1 MKCAPA
7 VVTLRVVLDDRDYM
21 REGSRREPLPWSMK
35 LLLALV
41 VCFAF
46 QCINDVYFKTPAE
59 RWLAMTTAGLKS
71 GYVWQLFTFQFLH
84 ADFLHLL
91 FNGIALWFFG
101 RWVEFTLGRHRF
113 AAVFI
118 ITGLAGA
125 LFQGALMLAFP
136 AVFGPG
142 VVGASAGV
150 SGLFAVFAWMESES
164 EVRWNF
170 ILPIKART
178 LFWIYVAV
186 EGFFTVVPT
195 PRQGGIAHAAH
206 LGGLLMG
213 MQFVRLGWHRDYV
226 ALPWENWFARKSA
239 KPKRAAGLAGFDIVG
254 AAKDEEPLTDDFISK
269 EVDPILD
276 KISAHGIHSLTDRER
291 KILEKA
297 RAVMAKRS

>member
-1 MKCAPA
+1 M
-7 VVTLRVVLDDRDYM
+7 LDDRDYM
-21 REGSRREPLPWSMK
+21 REGSHREPWPWSVK
-35 LLLALV
+35 LLIALI
-41 VCFAF
+41 VCFAL
-46 QCINDVYFKTPAE
+46 QCINDVYFKSPGEPSAE
-59 RWLAMTTAGLKS
+59 RWLAMTTDGLRS
-71 GYVWQLFTFQFLH
+71 GYAWQLFTFQFLH
-84 ADFLHLL
+84 GDFLHLL
-91 FNGIALWFFG
+91 FNGLALWFFG
-101 RWVEFTLGRHRF
+101 RWVEFSLGRHRF
-113 AAVFI
+113 AVVFV

-125 LFQGALMLAFP
+125 LLQGALMLALP
-136 AVFGPG
+136 KVFGPA

-150 SGLFAVFAWMESES
+150 SGLFAVFAWLEAES

-186 EGFFTVVPT
+186 EAFFTIVPT
-195 PRQGGIAHAAH
+195 QRQGGVAHAAH

-226 ALPWENWFARKSA
+226 ALPWENWFKRWPKSA
-239 KPKRAAGLAGFDIVG
+239 KREVTNVAGFELRRPG
-254 AAKDEEPLTDDFISK
+254 KEEEPLSDDFISK